1 MVITDINQLDANG
14 TYTYADY
21 LLWRFK
27 EQVELLRGKLFKMS
41 PAPREIHQRVSMYLS
56 GELYNFFKDKTCRFY
71 SEPFDVRIPA
81 KGAKGTTDNQ
91 IYTIVQPDLCVV
103 CDLEKIDGRGCVGAP
118 DLVVEILSPSNSRK
132 DLKDKYEIYQEAGV
146 PEYWIVDADDK
157 AIYRYVLEG
166 DTYIGLPPVSEGD
179 VFSSRKFPEMKI
191 DTKHIFKE

>member
-1 MVITDINQLDANG
+1 MVITDINQLDVNG

-41 PAPREIHQRVSMYLS
+41 PAPREIHQRVLNEINF
-56 GELYNFFKDKTCRFY
+56 ELMSFFRNKTCRVY
-71 SEPFDVRIPA
+71 PAPFDVRIPS
-81 KGAKGTTDNQ
+81 KGTKGTTDNQ

-103 CDLEKIDGRGCVGAP
+103 CDLEKIDGRGCIGAP

-191 DTKHIFKE
+191 DTKLIFK

>member
-41 PAPREIHQRVSMYLS
+41 PAPREIHQRVLNEINF
-56 GELYNFFKDKTCRFY
+56 ELMSFFRNKTCRVY
-71 SEPFDVRIPA
+71 PAPFDVRIPA

-179 VFSSRKFPEMKI
+179 VFHSRKFPEMEI

>member
-1 MVITDINQLDANG
+1 MVITDINQLDVNG

-71 SEPFDVRIPA
+71 SAPFDVRIPA
-81 KGAKGTTDNQ
+81 KGTKETTDNQ

-103 CDLEKIDGRGCVGAP
+103 CDLEKIDGRGCIGAP

-132 DLKDKYEIYQEAGV
+132 DLKDKYEIYEEAGV
-146 PEYWIVDADDK
+146 PEYWIVDPDNK
-157 AIYRYVLEG
+157 AFYRYVLQEG
-166 DTYIGLPPVSEGD
+166 VYIGLPPVSEGD
-179 VFSSRKFPEMKI
+179 VFRSRKFPEMEI
-191 DTKHIFKE
+191 DTRLIFK

>member
-1 MVITDINQLDANG
+1 MVITDINQLDVNG

-41 PAPREIHQRVSMYLS
+41 PAPREIHQRVINEINL
-56 GELYNFFKDKTCRFY
+56 ELRSFFRNKTCRVY
-71 SEPFDVRIPA
+71 PAPFDVRIPA
-81 KGAKGTTDNQ
+81 KGTKGTTDNQ

-191 DTKHIFKE
+191 DTKLIFKE

>member
-1 MVITDINQLDANG
+1 MVITNINQLDVNG

-41 PAPREIHQRVSMYLS
+41 PAPREIHQRVSMRLS
-56 GELYNFFKDKTCRFY
+56 GELYAFFKERTCRLY
-71 SEPFDVRIPA
+71 SAPFDVRLPM
-81 KGAKGTTDNQ
+81 KGKGTADNQ

-103 CDLEKIDGRGCVGAP
+103 CDLEKIDGRGCIGAP

-166 DTYIGLPPVSEGD
+166 DIYIGLPPVSEGD
-179 VFSSRKFPEMKI
+179 VFRSKKFPEMEI
-191 DTKHIFKE
+191 DTKIVFRD

>member
-1 MVITDINQLDANG
+1 MVITNINQLDVNG

-41 PAPREIHQRVSMYLS
+41 PAPREIHQRVSMRLS
-56 GELYNFFKDKTCRFY
+56 GELYTFFKERTCRLY
-71 SEPFDVRIPA
+71 SAPFDVRLPM
-81 KGAKGTTDNQ
+81 KGKGTADNQ

-103 CDLEKIDGRGCVGAP
+103 CDLEKIDGRGCIGAP

-157 AIYRYVLEG
+157 AIYRYVLGG
-166 DTYIGLPPVSEGD
+166 DIYIGLPPVSEGD
-179 VFSSRKFPEMKI
+179 VFCSKKFPEMEI
-191 DTKHIFKE
+191 DTKIVFRD

>member
-1 MVITDINQLDANG
+1 MVITDINQLDVNG

-71 SEPFDVRIPA
+71 SAPFDVRIPA

-132 DLKDKYEIYQEAGV
+132 DLKDKYEIYEEAGV
-146 PEYWIVDADDK
+146 PEYWIVDPDNK
-157 AIYRYVLEG
+157 AFYRYVLQE
-166 DTYIGLPPVSEGD
+166 DVYIGLPPVPEGD
-179 VFSSRKFPEMKI
+179 VFRSRKFPEMEI
-191 DTKHIFKE
+191 DTRLIFK

>member
-1 MVITDINQLDANG
+1 MITDINQLDVNG

-71 SEPFDVRIPA
+71 SAPFDVRIPA
-81 KGAKGTTDNQ
+81 KGTKETTDNQ

-132 DLKDKYEIYQEAGV
+132 DLKDKYEIYEEAGV

-157 AIYRYVLEG
+157 AIYRYVLQEG
-166 DTYIGLPPVSEGD
+166 VYIGLPPISEGD
-179 VFSSRKFPEMKI
+179 VFHSRKFPEMEI
-191 DTKHIFKE
+191 DTRLIFK

>member
-1 MVITDINQLDANG
+1 MVITDINQLDVNG

-41 PAPREIHQRVSMYLS
+41 PAPREIHQRVLNEINF
-56 GELYNFFKDKTCRFY
+56 ELMSFFRNKTCRVY
-71 SEPFDVRIPA
+71 PAPFDVRIPA

-103 CDLEKIDGRGCVGAP
+103 CDLEKIDGRGCVGVP

-191 DTKHIFKE
+191 DTKLICK

>member
-1 MVITDINQLDANG
+1 MVITDINQLDVNG

-41 PAPREIHQRVSMYLS
+41 PAPREIHQRVLNEINF
-56 GELYNFFKDKTCRFY
+56 ELMSFFRNKTCRVY
-71 SEPFDVRIPA
+71 PAPFDVRIPA

-166 DTYIGLPPVSEGD
+166 DIYIGLPPVSEGD

-191 DTKHIFKE
+191 DMKHIFKE

>member
-1 MVITDINQLDANG
+1 MVITDINQLDVNG

-41 PAPREIHQRVSMYLS
+41 PAPREIHQRVLNEINF
-56 GELYNFFKDKTCRFY
+56 ELMSFFRNKTCRVY
-71 SEPFDVRIPA
+71 PAPFDVRIPA
-81 KGAKGTTDNQ
+81 KGVKGTTDNQ

-179 VFSSRKFPEMKI
+179 VFHSRKFPEMEI

>member
-1 MVITDINQLDANG
+1 MVITDINQLDVNG

-41 PAPREIHQRVSMYLS
+41 PAPREIHQRVLNEINF
-56 GELYNFFKDKTCRFY
+56 ELMSFFRNKTCRVY
-71 SEPFDVRIPA
+71 PAPFDVRIPA
-81 KGAKGTTDNQ
+81 KGAKGMTDNQ

-191 DTKHIFKE
+191 DTKLIFKE

>member
-1 MVITDINQLDANG
+1 MVITNINQLDVNG

-41 PAPREIHQRVSMYLS
+41 PAPREIHQRVSMRLS
-56 GELYNFFKDKTCRFY
+56 GELYAFFKERTCRLY
-71 SEPFDVRIPA
+71 SAPFDVRLPM
-81 KGAKGTTDNQ
+81 KGKGTADNQ

-103 CDLEKIDGRGCVGAP
+103 CDLEKIDGRGCIGAP

-146 PEYWIVDADDK
+146 SEYWIVDADDK

-166 DTYIGLPPVSEGD
+166 DIYIGLPPVSEGD
-179 VFSSRKFPEMKI
+179 VFSSKKFPEMEI
-191 DTKHIFKE
+191 DTKIVFRD

>member
-1 MVITDINQLDANG
+1 MITDINQLDVNG

-71 SEPFDVRIPA
+71 SAPFDVRIPA
-81 KGAKGTTDNQ
+81 KGTKETTDNQ

-103 CDLEKIDGRGCVGAP
+103 CDLEKIDGRGCMGAP

-132 DLKDKYEIYQEAGV
+132 DLKDKYEIYEEAGV

-157 AIYRYVLEG
+157 AIYRYVLQEG
-166 DTYIGLPPVSEGD
+166 VYIGLPPISEGD
-179 VFSSRKFPEMKI
+179 VFHSRKFPEMEI
-191 DTKHIFKE
+191 DTRLIFK

>member
-1 MVITDINQLDANG
+1 MVITDINQLDVNG

-71 SEPFDVRIPA
+71 SAPFDVRIPA

-132 DLKDKYEIYQEAGV
+132 DLKDKYEIYEEAGV
-146 PEYWIVDADDK
+146 PEYWIVDPDNK
-157 AIYRYVLEG
+157 AFYRYVLQE
-166 DTYIGLPPVSEGD
+166 DVYIGLPPVPEGD
-179 VFSSRKFPEMKI
+179 VFRSRKFPEMEI
-191 DTKHIFKE
+191 DTKLIFK

>member
-1 MVITDINQLDANG
+1 MVITDINQLDVNG

-71 SEPFDVRIPA
+71 SAPFDVRIPA

-132 DLKDKYEIYQEAGV
+132 DLKDKYEIYEEAGV
-146 PEYWIVDADDK
+146 PEYWIVDPDNK
-157 AIYRYVLEG
+157 AFYRYVLQEG
-166 DTYIGLPPVSEGD
+166 VYIGLPPVSEGD
-179 VFSSRKFPEMKI
+179 VFRSRKFPEMEI
-191 DTKHIFKE
+191 DTKLIFK

>member
-1 MVITDINQLDANG
+1 MITDINQLDVNG

-27 EQVELLRGKLFKMS
+27 EQVELLRGKLFKKS

-71 SEPFDVRIPA
+71 SAPFDVRIPA
-81 KGAKGTTDNQ
+81 KGTKETTDNQ

-103 CDLEKIDGRGCVGAP
+103 CDLEKIDGCGCIGAP

-132 DLKDKYEIYQEAGV
+132 DLKDKYEIYEEAGV
-146 PEYWIVDADDK
+146 PEYWIVDPDNK
-157 AIYRYVLEG
+157 AFYRYVLQEG
-166 DTYIGLPPVSEGD
+166 VYIGLPPVSEGD
-179 VFSSRKFPEMKI
+179 VFRSRKFPEMEI
-191 DTKHIFKE
+191 DTRLIFK

>member
-1 MVITDINQLDANG
+1 MVITDINQLDING

-71 SEPFDVRIPA
+71 SAPFDVRIPA
-81 KGAKGTTDNQ
+81 KGAKGMTDNQ

-191 DTKHIFKE
+191 DTKLIFKE

>member
-1 MVITDINQLDANG
+1 MVITDINQLDVNG

-41 PAPREIHQRVSMYLS
+41 PAPREIHQRVLNEINF
-56 GELYNFFKDKTCRFY
+56 ELMSFFRNKTCRVY
-71 SEPFDVRIPA
+71 PAPFDVRIPA
-81 KGAKGTTDNQ
+81 KGAKGMTDNQ

-166 DTYIGLPPVSEGD
+166 DTYIGLPPVSERD

-191 DTKHIFKE
+191 DTKLIFK

>member
-1 MVITDINQLDANG
+1 M
-14 TYTYADY
+14 
-21 LLWRFK
+21 
-27 EQVELLRGKLFKMS
+27 
-41 PAPREIHQRVSMYLS
+41 
-56 GELYNFFKDKTCRFY
+56 
-71 SEPFDVRIPA
+71 
-81 KGAKGTTDNQ
+81 
-91 IYTIVQPDLCVV
+91 V

-179 VFSSRKFPEMKI
+179 VFHSRKFPEMEI

>member
-41 PAPREIHQRVSMYLS
+41 PAPREIHQRVLNEINF
-56 GELYNFFKDKTCRFY
+56 ELMSFFRNKTCRVY
-71 SEPFDVRIPA
+71 PAPFDVRIPA
-81 KGAKGTTDNQ
+81 KGAKGMTDNQ

-166 DTYIGLPPVSEGD
+166 DIYIGLPPVSEGD
-179 VFSSRKFPEMKI
+179 VFHSRKFPEMEI
-191 DTKHIFKE
+191 DTKLIFK

>member
-1 MVITDINQLDANG
+1 MVITDINQLDVNG

-41 PAPREIHQRVSMYLS
+41 PAPREIHQRVLNEINF
-56 GELYNFFKDKTCRFY
+56 ELMSFFRNKTCRVY
-71 SEPFDVRIPA
+71 PAPFDVRIPA
-81 KGAKGTTDNQ
+81 KGTKGTTDNQ

-103 CDLEKIDGRGCVGAP
+103 CDLEKIDGRGCVGVP

-191 DTKHIFKE
+191 DTKLIFK

>member
-71 SEPFDVRIPA
+71 SAPFDVRIPA

-103 CDLEKIDGRGCVGAP
+103 CDLEKIDGRGCVAAP

-166 DTYIGLPPVSEGD
+166 DIYIGLPPVSEGD
-179 VFSSRKFPEMKI
+179 VFHSRKFPEMEI